1 LQRAEVLHIRLSF
14 IRHRSRI
21 GISFV
26 PAKGAAHTG
35 GYMQEKITYKD
46 SGVDID
52 RANSFVERIKPLIKA
67 ASRREVMS
75 GIGGFG
81 GLFHLDISK
90 IKNPVLVSSTDGV
103 GTKLKI
109 AQMMDKHDTV
119 GIDLVAMS
127 VNDVVVQGA
136 EPLFFLDYIATGKL
150 HVETTVQIVEGV
162 VRGCQDAGC
171 ALIGGETAEMPGF
184 YPDGEYDL
192 AGFCVGVVEADK
204 LIDGS
209 DIRVGDRIIG
219 IASSGLHSNGF
230 SLARRVLFEGGKLR
244 PEDKIESLDEPLGL
258 ALLKPTRIYVKSII
272 NLIKNFNIRG
282 IVHITGG
289 GFTDNIPRIV
299 PGPCRAVIH
308 KGSWPI
314 PPIFDLIRKVGGVE
328 DEEMFRVFNMGI
340 GMMIIVAEK
349 DHAEILDRLEKLGE
363 KAYTLGTIEMRENE
377 QPTVS
382 YVM

>member
-1 LQRAEVLHIRLSF
+1 M
-14 IRHRSRI
+14 
-21 GISFV
+21 
-26 PAKGAAHTG
+26 K
-35 GYMQEKITYKD
+35 EKITYKD

-52 RANSFVERIKPLIKA
+52 RANSFVERIKPLIKT
-67 ASRREVMS
+67 ASRREVMN

-90 IKNPVLVSSTDGV
+90 NRDPILVSSTDGV

-109 AQMMDKHDTV
+109 AKIMGKHDTV

-127 VNDVVVQGA
+127 VNDVIVQGA

-150 HVETTVQIVEGV
+150 NIDTSVQIVEGIV
-162 VRGCQDAGC
+162 QGCHEAGC

-209 DIRVGDRIIG
+209 EIRVGDRIVG

-230 SLARRVLFEGGKLR
+230 SLARRVLFEEGKLN
-244 PEDKIESLDEPLGL
+244 PDDQIEGL
-258 ALLKPTRIYVKSII
+258 KQTIGLELLTPTRIYVKSILNI
-272 NLIKNFNIRG
+272 IKNFHIRG

-289 GFTDNIPRIV
+289 GFIDNIPRIL
-299 PGPCRAVIH
+299 PGPCRAVIT
-308 KGSWPI
+308 KGSWQVPE
-314 PPIFDLIRKVGGVE
+314 IFKFIQKIGNIDD
-328 DEEMFRVFNMGI
+328 DEMLRVFNMGI
-340 GMMIIVAEK
+340 GMIIIVAEK
-349 DHAEILDRLEKLGE
+349 DHVEIIERLGKLGE
-363 KAYTLGTIEMRENE
+363 RAYSIGIIEKREND
-377 QPTVS
+377 QPTVIC
-382 YVM
+382 V

>member
-1 LQRAEVLHIRLSF
+1 
-14 IRHRSRI
+14 
-21 GISFV
+21 
-26 PAKGAAHTG
+26 
-35 GYMQEKITYKD
+35 MQEKITYKD

-67 ASRREVMS
+67 TSRREIMS

-90 IKNPVLVSSTDGV
+90 NRDPVLVSSTDGV

-150 HVETTVQIVEGV
+150 LVETTVQIVEGV
-162 VRGCQDAGC
+162 VRGCQEAGC

-209 DIRVGDRIIG
+209 EIRVGDRIIG

-230 SLARRVLFEGGKLR
+230 SLARRVLFEEGKLH
-244 PEDKIESLDEPLGL
+244 PEDKIEGLDECLGL
-258 ALLKPTRIYVKSII
+258 ALLKPTKIYVKSIL

-299 PGPCRAVIH
+299 PGPCRAVIR
-308 KGSWPI
+308 KGSWSV
-314 PPIFDLIRKVGGVE
+314 PPIFDLIRRVGGV
-328 DEEMFRVFNMGI
+328 DEEEMLRVFNMGI
-340 GMMIIVAEK
+340 GMIIIVAEM
-349 DHAEILDRLEKLGE
+349 DHAEILERLEKLGE
-363 KAYTLGTIEMRENE
+363 KAYALGVIVKREND

-382 YVM
+382 FVS

>member
-1 LQRAEVLHIRLSF
+1 M
-14 IRHRSRI
+14 
-21 GISFV
+21 
-26 PAKGAAHTG
+26 KG
-35 GYMQEKITYKD
+35 KITYKD

-52 RANSFVERIKPLIKA
+52 RANSFVERIKPLIKT

-90 IKNPVLVSSTDGV
+90 NRDPILVSSTDGV
-103 GTKLKI
+103 GTKLKM
-109 AQMMDKHDTV
+109 AQIMGKHDTV

-150 HVETTVQIVEGV
+150 NIDTSVHIVEGIV
-162 VRGCQDAGC
+162 QGCHEAGC

-192 AGFCVGVVEADK
+192 AGFCVGVVEAEK

-209 DIRVGDRIIG
+209 EIRVGDRIIG

-230 SLARRVLFEGGKLR
+230 SLARRVLFDEGKLN
-244 PEDKIESLDEPLGL
+244 PEDKIEGL
-258 ALLKPTRIYVKSII
+258 TQTIGLELLTPTRIYVKSILNI
-272 NLIKNFNIRG
+272 MKYFHIRG

-289 GFTDNIPRIV
+289 GFIDNIPRIL
-299 PGPCRAVIH
+299 PGPCRAVIT
-308 KGSWPI
+308 KGSWPV
-314 PPIFDLIRKVGGVE
+314 PAIFAIIQNIGNID
-328 DEEMFRVFNMGI
+328 DNEMLHVFNMGI
-340 GMMIIVAEK
+340 GMIIIVAEK
-349 DHAEILDRLEKLGE
+349 DHAEIIERLDKLGE
-363 KAYTLGTIEMRENE
+363 RAYSIGLIEKKEKD
-377 QPTVS
+377 QPTVACI
-382 YVM
+382 